1 MKIMCPA
8 CDFENENGARF
19 CENCNEPLYK
29 RDYSEDNP
37 YIKKRG
43 TDFDIITILSILF
56 VAAVLFFGAFG
67 ELIVLTT
74 DLYSFWWWIVF
85 IFLVLPGILAILWI
99 FFNIAFKI
107 VRFIKELFL

>member
-1 MKIMCPA
+1 MKIKCPA

-56 VAAVLFFGAFG
+56 VAAVLFL
-67 ELIVLTT
+67 EHSVNL
-74 DLYSFWWWIVF
+74 
-85 IFLVLPGILAILWI
+85 
-99 FFNIAFKI
+99 
-107 VRFIKELFL
+107 LFLLRTYIPFGGGSSLFFWYCQEY